1 MNDETRKF
9 IEESYTNMK
18 KSFIALNEEVK
29 KGKMTAESFIQKR
42 KEMIQ
47 EYQVKRKEL
56 ESDEV

>member
-9 IEESYTNMK
+9 IEESYINMK

-29 KGKMTAESFIQKR
+29 NGKMTAESFIQKR

>member
-9 IEESYTNMK
+9 IEESYINMK